1 MSFEPRKVF
10 RSFAFRLSL
19 WYALVFAVSAG
30 ALLVLVYYLAASA
43 LYHKDQEIIVSK
55 LREYMALYV
64 TGGLP
69 ALQSVASAEN
79 NPSDE
84 RSFYV
89 ILVTKRYSNPI
100 FVPDGWMSFNIL
112 PGELEVREFEITRV
126 PKNAERDY
134 AFAHAD
140 LSGGSRLFVG
150 RSTNNRTLLWLPA
163 RETALPVTFAI
174 AMLGI
179 VFGWFLAHR
188 ALLPVRQI
196 VSTAGGIIATGNLAA
211 RVPTR
216 PTQDELDDMVRLFN
230 AMLDKNQ
237 ALIRAM
243 RESMDNVAHDLR
255 TPLTRLR
262 GSVELALRGNAD
274 PAAMREALADCM
286 EESDRVLSMLKTL
299 MDIAEAEAGTMRL
312 ERRTVDL
319 CQLLREIVELYEY
332 VAEEKKI
339 KVTVDLPTSC
349 EAEVDATRMRQA
361 FGNLLDNAIKYTPQ
375 GGEVTITARREM
387 DRAVVSFRDTGIGIP
402 PEEQERI
409 WDRLYR
415 GDKSRSQRGLGLG
428 LSVVKAVVEAHRG
441 AAAVNSTIGQG
452 SEFTVTLPV
461 GSVPKPMPAYIGSNH
476 SVGTGS
482 ERSGLD

>member
-1 MSFEPRKVF
+1 MSFEPRKML

-19 WYALVFAVSAG
+19 WYAFIFAVSVG
-30 ALLVLVYYLAASA
+30 ALLLLVYYLAATA

-55 LREYMALYV
+55 LKEYEAVYAA
-64 TGGLP
+64 GGLP
-69 ALQSVASAEN
+69 FLQSVATKEN

-89 ILVTKRYSNPI
+89 VLVSKRYSNPI
-100 FVPDGWMSFNIL
+100 FVPDGWMGFKMM
-112 PGELEVREFEITRV
+112 PTQLEVREFEITRV

-134 AFAHAD
+134 AFAPAD
-140 LSGGSRLFVG
+140 LSDGLRLFVG
-150 RSTNNRTLLWLPA
+150 RSTNNRALLWQPV

-174 AMLGI
+174 ALLGI
-179 VFGWFLAHR
+179 LFGWFLAYR

-196 VSTAGGIIATGNLAA
+196 VSTAGGIIATGNLDA

-216 PTQDELDDMVRLFN
+216 PSQDELDDMVRLFN

-262 GSVELALRGNAD
+262 GSVELALRDNAE

-319 CQLLREIVELYEY
+319 CQLLREVVELYEY
-332 VAEEKKI
+332 VAEEKRI
-339 KVTVDLPTSC
+339 KVTADLPPSC

-361 FGNLLDNAIKYTPQ
+361 FGNLLDNAIKYTPE
-375 GGEVTITARREM
+375 GGSVAITARSEAN
-387 DRAVVSFRDTGIGIP
+387 RAVVSFRDTGISIP
-402 PEEQERI
+402 QEEQGRI

-428 LSVVKAVVEAHRG
+428 LSVVKAVVEAHGG
-441 AAAVNSTIGQG
+441 AATVSSTAGQG
-452 SEFTVTLPV
+452 SDFTVTLPV
-461 GSVPKPMPAYIGSNH
+461 GKV
-476 SVGTGS
+476 
-482 ERSGLD
+482 